1 MTSIFGKKDLEVR
14 KKLQMSDSSSTPS
27 NHQRQSP
34 FKIRVIYGQYN
45 MEKKAVDLLLGSELV
60 QVSILPTQFT
70 YFLQT
75 VGRVKVKISGS
86 S

>member
-1 MTSIFGKKDLEVR
+1 
-14 KKLQMSDSSSTPS
+14 
-27 NHQRQSP
+27 
-34 FKIRVIYGQYN
+34 

>member
-1 MTSIFGKKDLEVR
+1 
-14 KKLQMSDSSSTPS
+14 
-27 NHQRQSP
+27 
-34 FKIRVIYGQYN
+34 

-60 QVSILPTQFT
+60 QVSILPTQFI